1 LLVHDVHYQA
11 LMHTIAGVLDQAI
24 VLIARVRGKRA
35 LRPRLP

>member
-1 LLVHDVHYQA
+1 